1 MKVVLFPDFM
11 PCISLEVC
19 RRFDETDTLNLILE
33 PDDGNNRFFLNTGNF
48 LPYPHHHLPEINK
61 FN

>member
-1 MKVVLFPDFM
+1 MKVTVFPDFM

-33 PDDGNNRFFLNTGNF
+33 PDDGNNRF
-48 LPYPHHHLPEINK
+48 HPERT
-61 FN
+61 